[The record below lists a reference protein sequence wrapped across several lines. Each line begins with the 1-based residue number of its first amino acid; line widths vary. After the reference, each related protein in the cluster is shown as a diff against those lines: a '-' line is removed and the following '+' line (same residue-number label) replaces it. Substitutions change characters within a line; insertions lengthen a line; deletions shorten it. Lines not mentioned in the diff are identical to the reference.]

1 MIGRLRALAR
11 CEKGAAAVELAI
23 VAPVLAMFVAGV
35 ADISIAYSRE
45 LEIEQAAQR
54 AIEKVMQ
61 TSGNETPADAIQKEA
76 CKQINGAVSV
86 TRTVTST
93 DEETGVTTTGPVTT
107 IDCAEGR
114 MELSDITVTFELTC
128 DGAPVANYDSECLP
142 TQTTSR
148 YVSATVNDE
157 YDPIFPISWGT
168 NAEGVYELST
178 TAGVR
183 VQ

>member
-1 MIGRLRALAR
+1 MIRQLRALAR
-11 CEKGAAAVELAI
+11 SQDGAAAVELAI

-61 TSGNETPADAIQKEA
+61 TSGSETPADAIRKEA
-76 CKQINGAVSV
+76 CFQINGSEDV
-86 TRTVTST
+86 TNDMGTPDDPSDDTTST
-93 DEETGVTTTGPVTT
+93 E
-107 IDCAEGR
+107 CADGR
-114 MELSDITVTFELTC
+114 LDLSDIEVGFELRC
-128 DGAPVANYDSECLP
+128 DGVVVADYDSECAP
-142 TQTTSR
+142 TQITVR
-148 YVSATVNDE
+148 YVSATINDE
-157 YDPIFPISWGT
+157 YDPVFPISWGT
-168 NAEGVYELST
+168 NADGVYVLST